1 MIKNK
6 MLSFKNLHIAL
17 LMAANQGRF
26 SMVLEIVNATINL
39 CVQIIGEW

>member
-6 MLSFKNLHIAL
+6 MLCFKNLHIAL

-39 CVQIIGEW
+39 CIQVFSKW